1 MQIRTLVVLLS
12 AISAV
17 TVAFVVGYFSIKRE
31 EAQTESDALA
41 RWEIYSQGLSR
52 VVDEERAGLESFGLN
67 GDKDLFWR
75 PENAQP
81 LNFSRSQNRSNYF
94 QDYSAVASGEIENP
108 MIKSLISGK
117 DLSEAERILKIYF
130 GPALQKGEL
139 LFFSVVD
146 ASIAPLLW
154 RLPALGIELPAA
166 AAKDINTYAERLFSR
181 EAFQQSLT
189 EEERDMRL

>member
-12 AISAV
+12 AVSAV
-17 TVAFVVGYFSIKRE
+17 LVAFVVGYFSVKRE

-52 VVDEERAGLESFGLN
+52 VVEDEKNKLESFGLE

-117 DLSEAERILKIYF
+117 DLSDAERILKIFF

-139 LFFSVVD
+139 LFS
-146 ASIAPLLW
+146 LLLM
-154 RLPALGIELPAA
+154 RALSKRFTAGSL
-166 AAKDINTYAERLFSR
+166 YSR
-181 EAFQQSLT
+181 ANIILVTQS
-189 EEERDMRL
+189 MRLTSLGLVLDLSFIKS

>member
-12 AISAV
+12 AVSAV
-17 TVAFVVGYFSIKRE
+17 LVAFVVGYFSVKRE

-52 VVDEERAGLESFGLN
+52 VVEDEKNKLESFGLE

-117 DLSEAERILKIYF
+117 DLSDAERILKIFF

-139 LFFSVVD
+139 LFFSIID
-146 ASIAPLLW
+146 ASSLQEVYC
-154 RLPALGIELPAA
+154 R
-166 AAKDINTYAERLFSR
+166 KSLFSR
-181 EAFQQSLT
+181 QYNPCNLSLIHI
-189 EEERDMRL
+189 